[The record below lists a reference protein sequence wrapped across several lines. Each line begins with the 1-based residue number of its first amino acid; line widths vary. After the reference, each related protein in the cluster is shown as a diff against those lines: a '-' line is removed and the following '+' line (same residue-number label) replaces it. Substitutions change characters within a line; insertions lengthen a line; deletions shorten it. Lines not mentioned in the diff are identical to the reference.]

1 MGLSDLTGGLSTSGG
16 IWHHL
21 EDQAEVDSRFQVGL
35 ETVNTSRGA
44 AVG

>member
-16 IWHHL
+16 IWHL